1 MAQKREVRQKI
12 VLEGEKQ
19 YSEALKNAS
28 RNIKTLGSEI
38 KAETAELSR
47 NASQQEKNAIKQKG
61 LNQQIREQEKIVQ
74 ILREELDQ
82 VREKYGDN
90 EEAVARYEQKLNAA
104 RATLGNMRQELAG
117 LGQDMQEVG
126 HAGDGAVVASKSLAD
141 SFGRLG
147 EIGDTVADKV
157 GSAFTAMAQ
166 HLGEAVSKIWESVT
180 DLAARSNNMVDL
192 AGYWGTDVTTI
203 QKYAGAVASASASL
217 EDLNSLVTKIN
228 SVDGKKITELT
239 GISGENYEDQWQY
252 AMAVMD
258 ALSQMDTKARNAA
271 GFEIFGKGAT
281 KMFDLANDWAT
292 VKEKLD
298 TFDPAKGGYGMTEE
312 EYAKMS
318 TLYDQVNELHAKWQ
332 SLRDMATV
340 NLFGDLALN
349 LTSNAQGVLDAFL
362 EYFNAETPEGQDAAL
377 QKMEDN
383 IVQAFERIGAA
394 IQKGID
400 MLDKV
405 AEDLKGSDNPTAQA
419 LGTALGGLVDGLQWI
434 TEDNMQHVVD
444 ALGILATF
452 WLAGKGLAMA
462 AKVAEF
468 AGHLRTIQTYNLLTG
483 NGNTPTVQPT
493 NTGNNG
499 NGGGDAVTGGG
510 IGATLTKWGSKIGDA
525 LATNAAKIAGGG
537 LAFLATLFGDLL
549 RPRSEQ
555 EKHTGEAFVGEDG
568 RMYDDLGRDMTAQ
581 REDLGFEIDPE
592 VARKANTKYVN
603 GSGETV
609 HVDRRRKN
617 WSEQRADYL
626 AGYLDELN
634 GGATAGVVAPTE
646 NSIVTAAQRTALETM
661 WDALRGL
668 NHYRDEQHEDAYDT
682 AWAAVEEAFSGQ
694 EELFDHFD
702 SLINKLMEQE
712 DWENTRDLPGKWFSQ
727 GTSGNQQNG
736 TSQQDLANLKGLPA
750 AMENAAQRG
759 SLAGVSA
766 GVSGISV
773 QLDGYRVGQLVAPYV
788 SQRIAY
794 AIP

>member
-74 ILREELDQ
+74 ILREELEQ

-203 QKYAGAVASASASL
+203 QKYAGAVASVSASL

-228 SVDGKKITELT
+228 SVDGKKVTELT
-239 GISGENYEDQWQY
+239 GISAENYEDQWQY

-271 GFEIFGKGAT
+271 GFEIFGRGAT

-312 EYAKMS
+312 EYEKMS

-362 EYFNAETPEGQDAAL
+362 EYFNAETPEDQDAAL

-383 IVQAFERIGAA
+383 IVQAFERIGEA
-394 IQKGID
+394 IRKGIA

-419 LGTALGGLVDGLQWI
+419 LGTALGGLVDGLKWL
-434 TEDNMQHVVD
+434 TEDNMSHVIA
-444 ALGILATF
+444 ALEALATF

-483 NGNTPTVQPT
+483 GGNNTPTVQPT
-493 NTGNNG
+493 GGGNSG
-499 NGGGDAVTGGG
+499 SGGGDAVTGGG
-510 IGATLTKWGSKIGDA
+510 LGALLTKWGSKIGNA
-525 LATNAAKIAGGG
+525 LTTTTAKVAGGG

-549 RPRSEQ
+549 RPRTEQ
-555 EKHTGEAFVGEDG
+555 EKHTGEVFEGEDG
-568 RMYDDLGRDMTAQ
+568 RLYDETGRDLTAQ
-581 REDLGFEIDPE
+581 TEDTGFEIDPE
-592 VARKANTKYVN
+592 VARRANTKYVS

-609 HVDRRRKN
+609 HVNRRRKS
-617 WSEQRADYL
+617 WSEEREA
-626 AGYLDELN
+626 YLDEMS
-634 GGATAGVVAPTE
+634 GGPSGTILSTETEE
-646 NSIVTAAQRTALETM
+646 NSLVTAAQRTALETM

-668 NHYRDEQHEDAYDT
+668 NHYRDEQHEDTFDT
-682 AWAAVEEAFSGQ
+682 AWAAAEEAFAGQ
-694 EELFDHFD
+694 EELFDHF
-702 SLINKLMEQE
+702 STLIDQLMEKE

-773 QLDGYRVGQLVAPYV
+773 TLDGYRVGQLVAPYV
-788 SQRIAY
+788 SQTIAY